1 MTSDAGAA
9 AERRAAARRGCTRW
23 LLGHGD
29 ATPGSWL
36 QEVVDAATEP
46 GLDRYGDGGE
56 VEVLE
61 REVAELLG
69 KEAAAFMPSGVMAQQ
84 AALRSWVERS
94 CTDAVAV
101 HGLSHLVLHELD
113 ALSELHHL
121 RVQHLTRDPR
131 PATVAD
137 LDDIAGPLAAVSI
150 ELPLRDAGYL
160 LPTWDELIAFSS
172 RARER
177 GVPVHLDGAR
187 LWESQPFYGR
197 PHAEIAA
204 LADSVYVSF
213 YKGLG
218 GMAGAALAGPAD
230 LVAQARRWRL
240 RHGGT
245 LFTLLPYAVAARDGL
260 AKRLPRMA
268 AYVDR
273 ARELAV
279 GLDALDGVRVLP
291 QPPHTNAF
299 RIFVDL
305 PADRL
310 EEATVGMME
319 TDRVALAFWWR
330 QAEVPGWAM
339 TELNVGDATLDWDV
353 KEQLAA
359 LSALFGN
366 ALTRPDTPSP
376 QRARLTDRPDR
387 IAPRQSTLPNAVG

>member
-1 MTSDAGAA
+1 MTSDGAA

-29 ATPGSWL
+29 TTPQAWL
-36 QEVVDAATEP
+36 QEVVDAAAEP
-46 GLDRYGDGGE
+46 DLDRYGGGGE

-69 KEAAAFMPSGVMAQQ
+69 KEAAVFMPSGVMAQQ

-94 CTDAVAV
+94 TTDAVAV

-113 ALSELHHL
+113 ALSELHRL
-121 RVQHLTRDPR
+121 RVQHLTHEPR

-137 LDDIAGPLAAVSI
+137 LDDVAGPLAAVSI

-160 LPTWDELIAFSS
+160 LPTWDELIAFTN

-177 GVPVHLDGAR
+177 AVAVHFDGAR

-230 LVAQARRWRL
+230 LVAQAQRWRL

-273 ARELAV
+273 AHELAV
-279 GLDALDGVRVLP
+279 GLAALDHVRVLP
-291 QPPHTNAF
+291 LPPHTNGF
-299 RIFVDL
+299 RVFVDL

-319 TDRVALAFWWR
+319 TDKVALAFRWR
-330 QAEVPGWAM
+330 RAEVPGWAM
-339 TELNVGDATLDWDV
+339 TEFNVGDATLDWDV
-353 KEQLAA
+353 KEQLDAV
-359 LSALFGN
+359 SALFAN
-366 ALTRPDTPSP
+366 ARTP
-376 QRARLTDRPDR
+376 
-387 IAPRQSTLPNAVG
+387 

>member
-9 AERRAAARRGCTRW
+9 AERRAAARRGCRRW

-29 ATPGSWL
+29 TTPRAWL
-36 QEVVDAATEP
+36 QEIADAATEP
-46 GLDRYGDGGE
+46 DLDRYGGGGE

-69 KEAAAFMPSGVMAQQ
+69 KEAAVFMPSGVMAQQ

-94 CTDAVAV
+94 STDAVAV

-137 LDDIAGPLAAVSI
+137 LDDVAGPLAAVSI
-150 ELPLRDAGYL
+150 ELPLRDAGSL
-160 LPTWDELIAFSS
+160 LPSWDELIMFTS

-177 GVPVHLDGAR
+177 GVPVHFDGAR

-197 PHAEIAA
+197 PYVEIAA

-260 AKRLPRMA
+260 AKRLPRMG
-268 AYVDR
+268 AYVNR
-273 ARELAV
+273 AGELAV

-299 RIFVDL
+299 RVFVDL

-310 EEATVGMME
+310 EDATVGMME
-319 TDRVALAFWWR
+319 TDRVALAFRWR

-339 TELNVGDATLDWDV
+339 TEFHVGDATLDWDIS
-353 KEQLAA
+353 EQLDA
-359 LSALFGN
+359 LSALFAN
-366 ALTRPDTPSP
+366 ARTP
-376 QRARLTDRPDR
+376 
-387 IAPRQSTLPNAVG
+387 